1 MLTARA
7 VHGYVQ
13 SRSEG
18 LLFISVREVL
28 KRLCDEQVL
37 LLYPD
42 KSYRFTPQA
51 REILNDWLKR

>member
-1 MLTARA
+1 M
-7 VHGYVQ
+7 Q